1 MGVKKIT
8 IVLLPE
14 GHRKVRQIKMPK
26 IFLGLFSL
34 FFFFALG
41 FMGWLIW
48 DYVGLKGQM
57 SLLPSLEK
65 ENKVK
70 ELQLLSLAHK
80 IDRTGQEM
88 IRLREF
94 NQKLK
99 IMVNLESEEDQSQ
112 FLGIGGSDPSLLS
125 PDYNVEKAHKQLVR
139 LMHRTVDDLE
149 SEIVRQTQETTE
161 LYEYLSNQK
170 LVLAHTPSIWPTK
183 GWLSSGF
190 GKRISPFTNEKEF
203 HKGLDISARMKTL
216 VIAPADGIVS
226 STSKNHG
233 YGLHLTINHGYG
245 IKTVYAHLHKSLV
258 KKGARVKRGQ
268 EIALV
273 GNSGRST
280 GPHLHYEVRL
290 NGVPVNPHRYILN

>member
-1 MGVKKIT
+1 MDLRKIT

-26 IFLGLFSL
+26 VFLGLLSI
-34 FFFFALG
+34 FFFFTLG
-41 FMGWLIW
+41 FMGWLVW
-48 DYVGLKGQM
+48 DYLGLKSQM
-57 SLLPSLEK
+57 SLLPLLEK

-70 ELQLLSLAHK
+70 ELQLLSLAQK

-99 IMVNLESEEDQSQ
+99 VMVNLDTGEDQSQ

-125 PDYNVEKAHKQLVR
+125 PDFNIEKAHKRLVR

-149 SEIVRQTQETTE
+149 SEITRQTLETTE

-170 LVLAHTPSIWPTK
+170 LVLAHTPSIWPAK

-190 GKRISPFTNEKEF
+190 GNRISPFTNEKEF
-203 HKGLDISARMKTL
+203 HKGLDISARMKSP
-216 VIAPADGIVS
+216 VIAPADGVVT
-226 STSKNHG
+226 STGKNYG

-245 IKTVYAHLHKSLV
+245 LKTVYAHLNKALV
-258 KKGARVKRGQ
+258 KKGSRVKRGQ

>member
-26 IFLGLFSL
+26 VFLGLLSI
-34 FFFFALG
+34 FFFFTLG
-41 FMGWLIW
+41 FMGWLVW
-48 DYVGLKGQM
+48 DYLGLKSQM
-57 SLLPSLEK
+57 SLLPLLEK

-70 ELQLLSLAHK
+70 ELQLLSLAQK

-99 IMVNLESEEDQSQ
+99 VMVNLDTGEDQSQ

-125 PDYNVEKAHKQLVR
+125 PDFNIEKAHKRLVR

-149 SEIVRQTQETTE
+149 SEITRQTLETTE

-170 LVLAHTPSIWPTK
+170 LVLAHTPSIWPAK

-190 GKRISPFTNEKEF
+190 GNRISPFTNEKEF
-203 HKGLDISARMKTL
+203 HKGLDISARMKSP
-216 VIAPADGIVS
+216 VIAPADGVVT
-226 STSKNHG
+226 STGKNYG

-245 IKTVYAHLHKSLV
+245 LKTVYAHLNKALV
-258 KKGARVKRGQ
+258 KKGSRVKRGQ